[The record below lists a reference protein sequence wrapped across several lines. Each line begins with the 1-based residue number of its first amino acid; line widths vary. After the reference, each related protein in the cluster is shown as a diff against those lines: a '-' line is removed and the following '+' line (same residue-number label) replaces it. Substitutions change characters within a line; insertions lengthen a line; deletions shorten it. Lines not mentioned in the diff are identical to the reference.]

1 MKKLFLRAKFGPLWG
16 PWEVDETPR
25 KVFTYCYY
33 FSHSRNQ
40 KLLYSRYLWIHFW
53 FLECYKYL
61 IILNFQLFK
70 YLLDFIVKLTVK
82 TLPSTLPTPKVL
94 SPGLAAP
101 VQVSCCLIF
110 YRIISL
116 SVKEFQIFSKI
127 QFDKFSHFENFQVR
141 TSVSLLLKFNRMHLK

>member
-1 MKKLFLRAKFGPLWG
+1 MNVFETYRELKL
-16 PWEVDETPR
+16 
-25 KVFTYCYY
+25 
-33 FSHSRNQ
+33 SHKN
-40 KLLYSRYLWIHFW
+40 LWIIIW
-53 FLECYKYL
+53 NQIRTSSKL
-61 IILNFQLFK
+61 IWNWNRSIELSAFQI
-70 YLLDFIVKLTVK
+70 LDFIVKLTVK

-101 VQVSCCLIF
+101 VQVSCCLIL

-116 SVKEFQIFSKI
+116 SVKEYEIFPKI